1 MATIRRLA
9 ASTYAV
15 IALLASLATDDVL
28 GDEIDPSRARWDDVD
43 ADS

>member
-15 IALLASLATDDVL
+15 ITLLASLASDDVL
-28 GDEIDPSRARWDDVD
+28 GDDVEPKSAHWDDVD
-43 ADS
+43 VDS